1 MVDRDE
7 EYLPVITE
15 NKEYNWRDAYK
26 EYQRKLSKNVL
37 LPFYERVQPPQM
49 MESLIRSDEYDHRQ
63 PN

>member
-15 NKEYNWRDAYK
+15 NKEFSWRDAYK
-26 EYQRKLSKNVL
+26 EYRRKLDKNL
-37 LPFYERVQPPQM
+37 LVPFYERIQPPNM
-49 MESLIRSDEYDHRQ
+49 LESLIRSDEHDHKR